1 VAKLRDAE
9 RAREQNQEK
18 LRKMG
23 AHAIEVA
30 QKGKKSDYEVV
41 AHFDEEPPKNVP
53 AQLEVKSGGR
63 KAKVPLQAKRSPR
76 FKLE

>member
-1 VAKLRDAE
+1 VARLRDAE
-9 RAREQNQEK
+9 AAREQNQDK
-18 LRKMG
+18 LRRMG

-41 AHFDEEPPKNVP
+41 AHFEKNPPKNVP
-53 AQLEVKSGGR
+53 AELEVKTGR
-63 KAKVPLQAKRSPR
+63 KKAKVRLQAKRSPR